1 MKTIILKPEAVPASY
16 PIPGERPGNARSLVI
31 GGNGGLGYSITQ
43 ELLSRGKLV
52 TSTYHRSSQAL
63 DALRGPLLT
72 ISSLDVQNEERLA
85 AVLDGAATVYFC
97 LNVPYSE
104 WHSVMFQALERVTG
118 RLGPGKTL
126 VFPGNVY
133 GYGKLQYLPAD
144 ERHPKAAQTRKG
156 RLRNRME
163 EHLVNQAASRGFRY
177 IIPRYPDYYG
187 PNVTNRVFGA
197 IFKRALQARTVMW
210 PVKLDVP
217 HDLVYVGDAAKAAVL
232 LAESRENGEWHVSGS
247 GTIEGRQ
254 FIHSIQ
260 DAAGTP
266 RKCRVVPGW
275 AVKLAG
281 MFDKE
286 AREFYEL
293 LYGYKYPLLLCDSKF
308 MSRFHEYS
316 PTPYKKAI
324 KETLHWFREQEE

>member
-1 MKTIILKPEAVPASY
+1 MKTIIQKPGTVSVREKSDNV
-16 PIPGERPGNARSLVI
+16 RSLVI

-43 ELLSRGKLV
+43 ELISRGKLV
-52 TSTYHRSSQAL
+52 TSTYHRSSQSL
-63 DALRGPLLT
+63 SALRGPLLT
-72 ISSLDVQNEERLA
+72 TSALDVRDEQRLA
-85 AVLDGAATVYFC
+85 AVLEGATTVYFC
-97 LNVPYSE
+97 LNVPYPE
-104 WHSVMFQALERVTG
+104 WYSLMPQALERVTS
-118 RLGPGKTL
+118 RLGPGQTL

-144 ERHPKAAQTRKG
+144 ERHPKAALTRKG

-163 EHLVNQAASRGFRY
+163 EQLMNQAAVRGFRY

-197 IFKRALQARTVMW
+197 IFKRALQARTVSW

-217 HDLVYVGDAAKAAVL
+217 HDLVYIGDAARAAVL

-254 FIHSIQ
+254 FINSIQ

-266 RKCRVVPGW
+266 RKCRALPGW
-275 AVKLAG
+275 MVKLAG
-281 MFDKE
+281 LFDKE
-286 AREFYEL
+286 AREFHEL

>member
-1 MKTIILKPEAVPASY
+1 MKTIIHMPRAVPADNQVLNK
-16 PIPGERPGNARSLVI
+16 EACTVRNLVI

-63 DALRGPLLT
+63 SMLRGPLLT
-72 ISSLDVQNEERLA
+72 ISALDAQDEPRLD
-85 AVLDGAATVYFC
+85 AVLDGVTTVYFC
-97 LNVPYSE
+97 LNVPYSD
-104 WHSVMFQALERVTG
+104 WYSVMPKALEQVTR
-118 RLGPGKTL
+118 RLNPGQTL

-144 ERHPKAAQTRKG
+144 ERHPKAALTRKG

-163 EHLVNQAASRGFRY
+163 ELLVNQAALRGFRY

-197 IFKRALQARTVMW
+197 MFKRALQAQTAMW

-217 HDLVYVGDAAKAAVL
+217 HDLVYVGDAARAAVL
-232 LAESRENGEWHVSGS
+232 LAESREYGEWHVSGS
-247 GTIEGRQ
+247 GAIEGRQ
-254 FIHSIQ
+254 FLHSIQ
-260 DAAGTP
+260 DAAGSP
-266 RKCRVVPGW
+266 RRCRALPGW
-275 AVKLAG
+275 AVRLAG

-286 AREFYEL
+286 AREFHEL
-293 LYGYKYPLLLCDSKF
+293 LYGYEYPLLLCDRKF
-308 MSRFHEYS
+308 MCRFQEYS

-324 KETLHWFREQEE
+324 KETIHWFREQEE